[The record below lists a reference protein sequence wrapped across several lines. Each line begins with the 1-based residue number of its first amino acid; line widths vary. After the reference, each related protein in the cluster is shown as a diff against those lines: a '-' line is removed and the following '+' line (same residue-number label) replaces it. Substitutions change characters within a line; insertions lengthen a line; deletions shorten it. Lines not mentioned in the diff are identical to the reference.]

1 MKVNILISGPLRPTV
16 DTTLYC
22 IENIKEQFPEATL
35 YLSTWSGQEHI
46 ERVKNI
52 VDYYIETDEPTPNE
66 LSSNKF
72 NNFSHVS
79 FYNYQRMFI
88 GINRLFDFIDAGKL
102 IDEKDIVIRLRT
114 DAFVKIE
121 ENTIDI
127 IKITDFSNLY
137 LLNLRHTSGV
147 KFCDWFG
154 ISSYRNMKL
163 TWKYFEPHYNPE
175 SILKTNLEK
184 NNVEFKYFE
193 TVSFPSHIPEIYPLH
208 PNEISVYKGSNILNP
223 NSIEGT
229 KLEEICIIRDNG
241 KSHMP

>member
-1 MKVNILISGPLRPTV
+1 MKVYILISGPLRPTV

-22 IENIKEQFPEATL
+22 IENIKEQFPDATL
-35 YLSTWSGQEHI
+35 YLSTWSGQENI
-46 ERVKNI
+46 EKVRNI
-52 VDYYIETDEPTPNE
+52 VDYYIETDEPTPDE
-66 LSSNKF
+66 LSNKF
-72 NNFSHVS
+72 NNFSHVA
-79 FYNYQRMFI
+79 FHNYQRMFV
-88 GINRLFDFIDAGKL
+88 GINRLFDFIDDRKL

-121 ENTIDI
+121 QNTIDI
-127 IKITDFSNLY
+127 IKNTDFSNLY
-137 LLNLRHTSGV
+137 LLNCRYTSGV
-147 KFCDWFG
+147 EFCDWFS

-175 SILKTNLEK
+175 SILKTNLQD

-193 TVSFPSHIPEIYPLH
+193 TVSFPSQIPEIYP
-208 PNEISVYKGSNILNP
+208 NIGATYEGSNIINT

-229 KLEEICIIRDNG
+229 KLEEICIIRDFG